1 MSVYGKLSKQLKK
14 LKKMRKIKLRVVL
27 EVDVSY
33 VCKNVANLIS
43 TIKEGFLDFLY
54 LRQEFT
60 KKHDL
65 VDLTDMSKLTYQ
77 MEFPKLLSINIIKD

>member
-1 MSVYGKLSKQLKK
+1 
-14 LKKMRKIKLRVVL
+14 MRKIKLRVVL